1 MEIIPHEGI
10 NLVSIL
16 RGILGLS
23 VLVFLSF
30 LISLDKKNIPWKTV
44 IIGLSIQLIIGI
56 SILKVPVIKNI
67 FEKIANTFITVIEST
82 IEGTSFLFGSLLN
95 NDNNEYIFALNVL
108 PVIIFFSALTSIL
121 YYYGVIQKTIGF
133 FAWGLKNIVKISGA
147 ESLSVTG
154 NIFLGQTEAPLLIK
168 KHLKKMHSS
177 EIYTVMV
184 GGMATVAGS
193 VLAGYVGL
201 LGGDDPAEKLKV
213 TTNLIAASVMAAP
226 GAVAIAKIIIPSQN
240 NSIENNIKIDDAQ
253 KDSNILDAISNGT
266 VQGLKLAFNVGAMLL
281 VFIALLALLN
291 KILFFIGDFTQFIS

>member
-1 MEIIPHEGI
+1 M
-10 NLVSIL
+10 
-16 RGILGLS
+16 
-23 VLVFLSF
+23 
-30 LISLDKKNIPWKTV
+30 
-44 IIGLSIQLIIGI
+44 
-56 SILKVPVIKNI
+56 
-67 FEKIANTFITVIEST
+67 
-82 IEGTSFLFGSLLN
+82 
-95 NDNNEYIFALNVL
+95 
-108 PVIIFFSALTSIL
+108 
-121 YYYGVIQKTIGF
+121 
-133 FAWGLKNIVKISGA
+133 KISGT

-291 KILFFIGDFTQFIS
+291 KILFFIGDFTQLNELVEQNTVYKNLSLEFILGYIFSPLMWIIGVAQQDITLMGQLLGIKIAANEFLGYIQLSELKNISSGLHLSYQKSIIMATFMLCGFANFQSIGIQIAGIGSLAPNHRKTLSNYGLRAVIGGAIVSLISACFVGMILG